1 MGSLTRNR
9 SSTFRLRQTRKSRA
23 DRAESPRTSVES
35 ALDSHAMRR
44 LLVANRGEI
53 ALRIFRACRA
63 EGVETVA
70 VATPEDRGAWHV
82 SSADTLVEIS
92 SYLDPAEHVRAA
104 REAGAD
110 AVHPGYGFLSETVE
124 LAEAVLEAGLTWV
137 GPPPSALAAGGDKL
151 AAKETARAAG
161 VPVLPSGTP
170 EEIGFPLLVKAAAG
184 GGGRGMRLVREPE
197 ELDEA
202 LAAARREAA
211 AAFGDDSVFCERYL
225 ERPRH
230 VEIQLLADG
239 HGNVVPLGERDCS
252 IQRRHQKVLEE
263 APSPALD
270 PELRGRMSDAA
281 VAFARAIGYESAGT
295 AEFVLDGRDF
305 WFLELNA
312 RIQVEH
318 PVTELVT
325 GIDIVRE
332 QLRIA
337 SGKAMSFQGTDW
349 YLRGHAVEVRLY
361 AEDPRSFLPQ
371 AGRLERLRLP
381 DGIRVD
387 SGVREGDEIGTVYD
401 PMIAKLIA
409 SGDTRAEAL
418 DRLADALRKTEV
430 GGVTTNLPFLRWLVV
445 HPLVR
450 AGRVTTAF
458 LTENPPLSEP
468 PPTAPA
474 DAWSDPWRL
483 NLRSPP
489 PRPAPDVDIAA
500 GGHGPSGHE
509 QSEVVA
515 PMPGTVIRVLVEPGA
530 RVRARQPL
538 VVLEAMKMETPL
550 VSPYEATVRTVHVG
564 EGDRVAGGA
573 VLVEL
578 DE

>member
-1 MGSLTRNR
+1 
-9 SSTFRLRQTRKSRA
+9 
-23 DRAESPRTSVES
+23 
-35 ALDSHAMRR
+35 MRR

-53 ALRIFRACRA
+53 ALRIFRACAA
-63 EGVETVA
+63 EGIETVA
-70 VATPEDRGAWHV
+70 VAAPDDRGALHAE
-82 SSADTLVEIS
+82 SADALVEIS
-92 SYLDPAEHVRAA
+92 SYLEPAELVRAA
-104 REAGAD
+104 RDAGAD
-110 AVHPGYGFLSETVE
+110 AVHPGYGFLSESAE
-124 LAEAVLEAGLTWV
+124 LAEAVLGAGLTWV
-137 GPPPSALAAGGDKL
+137 GPPPAALRAGGDKL
-151 AAKETARAAG
+151 AAKDTARAAG

-170 EEIGFPLLVKAAAG
+170 EELGFPLLVKAAAG
-184 GGGRGMRLVREPE
+184 GGGRGMRVVRAAE

-230 VEIQLLADG
+230 VEIQLLADT
-239 HGNVVPLGERDCS
+239 HGTVAALGERDCS

-263 APSPALD
+263 SPSPALD
-270 PELRGRMSDAA
+270 PELRARMSEAA

-295 AEFVLDGRDF
+295 AEFVLDGREF

-325 GIDIVRE
+325 GVDIVRE

-337 SGKAMSFQGTDW
+337 SGAALSNLVTDC

-361 AEDPRSFLPQ
+361 AEDPRSLLPQ

-387 SGVREGDEIGTVYD
+387 FGVREGDEIGIAYD
-401 PMIAKLIA
+401 PLIAKLIA
-409 SGDTRAEAL
+409 AGDTREEAF
-418 DRLADALRKTEV
+418 DRLGRALNETEI
-430 GGVTTNLPFLRWLVV
+430 GGVTTNLPFLRWLVG

-458 LTENPPLSEP
+458 LSENPPLSEP
-468 PPTAPA
+468 PTSVPA
-474 DAWSDPWRL
+474 DVWSEPWRL
-483 NLRSPP
+483 NLPP
-489 PRPAPDVDIAA
+489 APSRPAPDVDTAH
-500 GGHGPSGHE
+500 GGHGSGEHE
-509 QSEVVA
+509 QAEVVA

-530 RVRARQPL
+530 RVAARQPL

-550 VSPYEATVRTVHVG
+550 VSPYEATVRAVHVA

>member
-1 MGSLTRNR
+1 
-9 SSTFRLRQTRKSRA
+9 
-23 DRAESPRTSVES
+23 
-35 ALDSHAMRR
+35 MRR

-53 ALRIFRACRA
+53 ALRVFRACRA

-70 VATPEDRGAWHV
+70 VAAPDDRGALHAE
-82 SSADTLVEIS
+82 SADALVEIS

-110 AVHPGYGFLSETVE
+110 AVHPGYGFLSESAE

-137 GPPPSALAAGGDKL
+137 GPPPAALRAGGDKL

-170 EEIGFPLLVKAAAG
+170 EELGFPLLVKAAAG
-184 GGGRGMRLVREPE
+184 GGGRGMRIVRVAE
-197 ELDEA
+197 ELEEA

-211 AAFGDDSVFCERYL
+211 AAFGDESVFCERYL

-239 HGNVVPLGERDCS
+239 HGNVAALGERDCS

-270 PELRGRMSDAA
+270 PELRARMSDAA

-325 GIDIVRE
+325 GVDIVRE

-337 SGKAMSFQGTDW
+337 SGEALSNLVTDC
-349 YLRGHAVEVRLY
+349 YLQGHAVEVRLY

-381 DGIRVD
+381 GGIRVD
-387 SGVREGDEIGTVYD
+387 SGVREGDEIGTAYD
-401 PMIAKLIA
+401 PLIAKLIA
-409 SGDTRAEAL
+409 AGNTREEAL
-418 DRLADALRKTEV
+418 DRLARALQETDI
-430 GGVTTNLPFLRWLVV
+430 GGVTTNLPFLRWLVG

-450 AGRVTTAF
+450 AGRITTAF
-458 LTENPPLSEP
+458 LAENPPLSEP
-468 PPTAPA
+468 PAA
-474 DAWSDPWRL
+474 VAAEVWGEPWRL
-483 NLRSPP
+483 NLPP
-489 PRPAPDVDIAA
+489 PPSRPAPNVDAAA
-500 GGHGPSGHE
+500 GGHGSGGHE

-515 PMPGTVIRVLVEPGA
+515 PMPGTVIRVLVEPGVDRDRAAAA
-530 RVRARQPL
+530 RRAR
-538 VVLEAMKMETPL
+538 
-550 VSPYEATVRTVHVG
+550 
-564 EGDRVAGGA
+564 GDEDGDAARLA
-573 VLVEL
+573 L
-578 DE
+578 

>member
-1 MGSLTRNR
+1 
-9 SSTFRLRQTRKSRA
+9 
-23 DRAESPRTSVES
+23 
-35 ALDSHAMRR
+35 MRR
-44 LLVANRGEI
+44 VLVANRGEI

-63 EGVETVA
+63 EGLETVA
-70 VATPEDRGAWHV
+70 VAAPDDRGALHAE
-82 SSADTLVEIS
+82 SADALVEIS
-92 SYLDPAEHVRAA
+92 SYLEPSEHVRAA
-104 REAGAD
+104 RKAGAD
-110 AVHPGYGFLSETVE
+110 AVHPGYGFLSESAA
-124 LAEAVLEAGLTWV
+124 LAEAVLEAGLTWI
-137 GPPPSALAAGGDKL
+137 GPPPQALRAGADKL
-151 AAKETARAAG
+151 GGKETARAAG
-161 VPVLPSGTP
+161 VPVLPSGTL

-184 GGGRGMRLVREPE
+184 GGGRGMRVVRAPE
-197 ELDEA
+197 ELAEA

-211 AAFGDDSVFCERYL
+211 AAFGDDTIFCERYL

-230 VEIQLLADG
+230 VEIQLLADR
-239 HGNVVPLGERDCS
+239 HGNVAALGERDCS

-270 PELRGRMSDAA
+270 PELRTKMSDAA

-325 GIDIVRE
+325 GVDIVRE

-337 SGKAMSFQGTDW
+337 SGTALSSQVTDC

-361 AEDPRSFLPQ
+361 AEDPRTFLPQ

-381 DGIRVD
+381 EGIRVD
-387 SGVREGDEIGTVYD
+387 SGVREGDEIGTAYD
-401 PMIAKLIA
+401 PLIAKLIA
-409 SGDTRAEAL
+409 SGDTREETFDQL
-418 DRLADALRKTEV
+418 SRALRETEI
-430 GGVTTNLPFLRWLVV
+430 GGVTTNLPFLRWLVS

-450 AGRVTTAF
+450 SGRVTTAF
-458 LTENPPLSEP
+458 LAENPPLSEP

-474 DAWSDPWRL
+474 AVWSEPWRL
-483 NLRSPP
+483 NLPP
-489 PRPAPDVDIAA
+489 AAPRPLPGVDAAA
-500 GGHGPSGHE
+500 GEHGAGHE
-509 QSEVVA
+509 QSQVVA

-530 RVRARQPL
+530 TVSTRQPL

-550 VSPYEATVRTVHVG
+550 VSPYEATVRAVHVG